1 MSSHAAVL
9 DRTIR
14 RPAVL
19 VVGPLPPPT
28 HGCAVATGYVLA
40 SGLDASWSVV
50 HLDTAD
56 RRGLDNMGRLDAR
69 NIFLAFA
76 HLAGFLRLL
85 MRHRPLVVYVPL
97 SQNLLGVLRDM
108 LFLVPAVA
116 LRRRLVVHVH
126 GGGFGNFHATAPA
139 PVRWLIRAVLGRA
152 RRVIVLGDN
161 LRGALRGIVADD
173 RISVVPNGMPD
184 PFPGRAPE
192 RPGTPLHV
200 LYLGNL
206 IRSKGFLD
214 VLESARILIGDG
226 MDVHVHLAGAW
237 AAEAEREAALSLIDE
252 LGERLTVHGPVDSD
266 ARDDLLRRADVFA
279 FPTYYEFE
287 GHPFVV
293 IEAMAASL
301 PVVTTSHAAL
311 AETIEHER
319 TGIVVPPRSPATLA
333 AALRRLAEDPALR
346 QRLGA
351 AARQRYLD
359 RYTMT
364 QWSSR
369 LHAVIESAAA

>member
-1 MSSHAAVL
+1 MSNHAAVL
-9 DRTIR
+9 DGAVQ

-28 HGCAVATGYVLA
+28 HGCAVATAYVLA
-40 SGLDASWSVV
+40 SGLDTRWSVV

-69 NIFLAFA
+69 NIVLAFA
-76 HLAGFLRLL
+76 HLAAFLRLL
-85 MRHRPLVVYVPL
+85 VRHRPLVVYVPL

-108 LFLVPAVA
+108 LFMLPAVA

-126 GGGFGNFHATAPA
+126 GGGFGRFHATAPA
-139 PVRWLIRAVLGRA
+139 PVRWLVRAVLGRA
-152 RRVIVLGDN
+152 RRVIVLGEN
-161 LRGALRGIVADD
+161 LRDTLRGIVADD

-184 PFPGRAPE
+184 PFRGRVPE
-192 RPGTPLHV
+192 RPGTPLRV

-214 VLESARILIGDG
+214 VLESARILTAEGV
-226 MDVHVHLAGAW
+226 DVHVHLAGAW
-237 AAEAEREAALSLIDE
+237 AAEAEREAALPLIDE
-252 LGERLTVHGPVDSD
+252 LAGHVTVHGPVDSD
-266 ARDDLLRRADVFA
+266 TRDHLLLQADVLA

-293 IEAMAASL
+293 IEALAASL

-319 TGIVVPPRSPATLA
+319 TGIVVPPQSPAALA
-333 AALRRLAEDPALR
+333 AALRTLAEDPALR
-346 QRLGA
+346 RRLGS
-351 AARQRYLD
+351 AARQRYLE

-364 QWSSR
+364 KWSGR